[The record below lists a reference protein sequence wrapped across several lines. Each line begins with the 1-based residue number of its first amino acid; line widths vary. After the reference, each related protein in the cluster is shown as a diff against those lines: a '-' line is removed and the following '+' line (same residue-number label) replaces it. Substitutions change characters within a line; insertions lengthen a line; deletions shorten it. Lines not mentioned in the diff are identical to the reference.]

1 LVQAVTLATS
11 TPLRVPSGHA
21 QLYQFG
27 AFSTGYQRLNV
38 SRETC
43 SFEHVCGPWRRI
55 GSCPKPILGL
65 SRSSVAATR
74 ENRPINAI
82 SALLAL
88 ITGVIHA
95 SLASVL
101 AVGDLRPNLML
112 AAVVTVTALLGL
124 GTGAVWAFV
133 GGLTVNLL
141 TTDPLGSVPLG
152 FLLVA
157 GLLTGA
163 SRLVGRSGAPL
174 ALLGGVLGSLLVDL
188 VGLIVLVLVGGAPL
202 PQPASLAGLLLP
214 TAAVNGLLAA
224 LVFVAARAA
233 LSRFGLEPSPI

>member
-1 LVQAVTLATS
+1 
-11 TPLRVPSGHA
+11 
-21 QLYQFG
+21 LYQFG
-27 AFSTGYQRLNV
+27 AFSTRYQRLNV

-43 SFEHVCGPWRRI
+43 PSSTFAGRGGRI
-55 GSCPKPILGL
+55 GSLPTPILGL
-65 SRSSVAATR
+65 SRPQVAATR

-82 SALLAL
+82 SALLAF

-95 SLASVL
+95 SLAPVL

-112 AAVVTVTALLGL
+112 AALVAVTALLGL

-152 FLLVA
+152 LLLVA

-174 ALLGGVLGSLLVDL
+174 ALLGGVIGSLLVDL
-188 VGLIVLVLVGGAPL
+188 VGLTVLVVVGGAPL
-202 PQPASLAGLLLP
+202 PQPGSLAGLLLP

-233 LSRFGLEPSPI
+233 FSRFGLEPSPI

>member
-1 LVQAVTLATS
+1 
-11 TPLRVPSGHA
+11 
-21 QLYQFG
+21 LYQFG
-27 AFSTGYQRLNV
+27 AFSTAYQRLNV
-38 SRETC
+38 SRETRL
-43 SFEHVCGPWRRI
+43 SSTFAGPGGRI
-55 GSCPKPILGL
+55 GSVPTPILGL
-65 SRSSVAATR
+65 SRPSVAATR

-82 SALLAL
+82 SALLAF

-95 SLASVL
+95 SLAPVV

-112 AAVVTVTALLGL
+112 AALVAVTALLGL

-152 FLLVA
+152 LLLVA

-163 SRLVGRSGAPL
+163 SRLVGRSVAPL
-174 ALLGGVLGSLLVDL
+174 ALLGGAIGSLLVDL
-188 VGLIVLVLVGGAPL
+188 VGLIVLVVVGGAPL
-202 PQPASLAGLLLP
+202 PQPGSLAGLLLP

-224 LVFVAARAA
+224 LAFVAARGA